1 MKNILFIFL
10 LLPIISFADVCKV
23 SIYIDEPASKKYQ
36 EEIESK
42 ITSQK
47 CKAND
52 VLHLE
57 LGDARNATN
66 SAKLVIF
73 YTMAKYCDLNKSVN
87 HDVTQLNYDLVC
99 SIKINKK

>member
-1 MKNILFIFL
+1 MNKLLIL
-10 LLPIISFADVCKV
+10 LLLIPMISYADVCKV

-66 SAKLVIF
+66 SAKMVIF
-73 YTMAKYCDLNKSVN
+73 DTMAKYCDMNKSVN

-99 SIKINKK
+99 SFNRN

>member
-1 MKNILFIFL
+1 MKKIFL
-10 LLPIISFADVCKV
+10 LFLLPPILAFADVCEV
-23 SIYIDEPASKKYQ
+23 RVYIDEPASKKYQ

-66 SAKLVIF
+66 SAKMVIF
-73 YTMAKYCDLNKSVN
+73 DTMAKYCDMNKSVN
-87 HDVTQLNYDLVC
+87 HDVTHLNYDLVC
-99 SIKINKK
+99 SFKRN

>member
-1 MKNILFIFL
+1 MKHLLILLF
-10 LLPIISFADVCKV
+10 PITVFAGVCKV

-66 SAKLVIF
+66 SAKMVIF
-73 YTMAKYCDLNKSVN
+73 DTMAKYCDMNKSVN

-99 SIKINKK
+99 SIRRTIK

>member
-1 MKNILFIFL
+1 MNKLLIL
-10 LLPIISFADVCKV
+10 LLLIPMISYADVCKV

-36 EEIESK
+36 QEIESK

-47 CKAND
+47 CKKND

-66 SAKLVIF
+66 SAKMVIF
-73 YTMAKYCDLNKSVN
+73 DAMAKYCDMNKSVN
-87 HDVTQLNYDLVC
+87 HDVTELNYDLVC
-99 SIKINKK
+99 SFKKN

>member
-1 MKNILFIFL
+1 MNKLLIL
-10 LLPIISFADVCKV
+10 LLLIPIISFAGVCKV

-66 SAKLVIF
+66 SAKMVIF
-73 YTMAKYCDLNKSVN
+73 DAMAKYCDMSKSVN

-99 SIKINKK
+99 SLRSNKR

>member
-1 MKNILFIFL
+1 ML
-10 LLPIISFADVCKV
+10 LLIPMVSFAGVCKV
-23 SIYIDEPASKKYQ
+23 SIYIDEPVSKKYQ

-47 CKAND
+47 CKKND

-66 SAKLVIF
+66 SAKMVIF
-73 YTMAKYCDLNKSVN
+73 DTMAKYCDINKSVN

-99 SIKINKK
+99 SFRRNM

>member
-1 MKNILFIFL
+1 MKKIFL
-10 LLPIISFADVCKV
+10 LFLLPPILAFADVCEV
-23 SIYIDEPASKKYQ
+23 RVYIDEPASKKYQ

-66 SAKLVIF
+66 SAKMVIF
-73 YTMAKYCDLNKSVN
+73 DTMAKYCDMNKSVN

-99 SIKINKK
+99 SFKRN

>member
-1 MKNILFIFL
+1 MSKLLIL
-10 LLPIISFADVCKV
+10 LLLIPIISFADVCKV
-23 SIYIDEPASKKYQ
+23 SVYIDKPASKKYQ

-66 SAKLVIF
+66 SAKMVIF
-73 YTMAKYCDLNKSVN
+73 DTMAKYCDMSKSVN

-99 SIKINKK
+99 SFKRN

>member
-1 MKNILFIFL
+1 MKKLLLIFL
-10 LLPIISFADVCKV
+10 LLPIISFAGVCKV

-66 SAKLVIF
+66 SAKMVIF
-73 YTMAKYCDLNKSVN
+73 DTMAKYCDMSKSVN
-87 HDVTQLNYDLVC
+87 HDVTHLNYDLVC
-99 SIKINKK
+99 SFKRN

>member
-1 MKNILFIFL
+1 M
-10 LLPIISFADVCKV
+10 PIICFAGPSFSKVCEV
-23 SIYIDEPASKKYQ
+23 SVYIDKPESKKYM

-42 ITSQK
+42 IYQEGCNYK
-47 CKAND
+47 D

-66 SAKLVIF
+66 SAKMVIF
-73 YTMAKYCDLNKSVN
+73 DAMAKYCDMNKSVN

-99 SIKINKK
+99 SIRRTIK

>member
-1 MKNILFIFL
+1 MNKLLIL
-10 LLPIISFADVCKV
+10 LLLIPMISFAGVCKV

-47 CKAND
+47 CKVND
-52 VLHLE
+52 ILHLE

-66 SAKLVIF
+66 SAKMVIF
-73 YTMAKYCDLNKSVN
+73 DTMAKYCDMSKSVN
-87 HDVTQLNYDLVC
+87 HDATQLNYDLVC
-99 SIKINKK
+99 SFKRN

>member
-1 MKNILFIFL
+1 MKYLLTL
-10 LLPIISFADVCKV
+10 LLIMPMVSFSGECKV

-66 SAKLVIF
+66 SAKMVIF
-73 YTMAKYCDLNKSVN
+73 DSMAKYCDMSKSVN
-87 HDVTQLNYDLVC
+87 HDVSQLNYDLVC
-99 SIKINKK
+99 SLRSNKR

>member
-1 MKNILFIFL
+1 MKKL
-10 LLPIISFADVCKV
+10 LLLLLLIPMISFADVCKV
-23 SIYIDEPASKKYQ
+23 SVYIDKPASKKYQ

-47 CKAND
+47 CKAKD

-66 SAKLVIF
+66 SAKMVIF
-73 YTMAKYCDLNKSVN
+73 LPLSLSTN
-87 HDVTQLNYDLVC
+87 
-99 SIKINKK
+99 

>member
-1 MKNILFIFL
+1 MNRLLIML
-10 LLPIISFADVCKV
+10 LLIPMVSFAGVCKV

-66 SAKLVIF
+66 SAKMVIF
-73 YTMAKYCDLNKSVN
+73 DTMAKYCDMNKSVN
-87 HDVTQLNYDLVC
+87 HDATQLNYDLVC
-99 SIKINKK
+99 SFKRN

>member
-1 MKNILFIFL
+1 MKRLLIL
-10 LLPIISFADVCKV
+10 LLLIPIISFADVCKV
-23 SIYIDEPASKKYQ
+23 SVYIDEPASKKYQ

-66 SAKLVIF
+66 SAKMVIF
-73 YTMAKYCDLNKSVN
+73 DTMAKYCDMNKSVN

-99 SIKINKK
+99 SFKRNLK

>member
-1 MKNILFIFL
+1 MKKLLLLFL
-10 LLPIISFADVCKV
+10 LLPTLAFSDVCEV
-23 SIYIDEPASKKYQ
+23 RVYIDEPVSKKYQ

-66 SAKLVIF
+66 SAKMVIF
-73 YTMAKYCDLNKSVN
+73 DTMAKYCDMNKSVN

-99 SIKINKK
+99 SIRRTIK

>member
-1 MKNILFIFL
+1 MNKLLIL
-10 LLPIISFADVCKV
+10 LLLIPIISFADVCKV
-23 SIYIDEPASKKYQ
+23 GVYIDEPASKKYQ

-66 SAKLVIF
+66 SAKMVIF
-73 YTMAKYCDLNKSVN
+73 DTMAKYCDMNKSVN
-87 HDVTQLNYDLVC
+87 HDVTQLNYNFVC
-99 SIKINKK
+99 SFKRN

>member
-1 MKNILFIFL
+1 MKKL
-10 LLPIISFADVCKV
+10 LLIFMLIPMISYADVCEV
-23 SIYIDEPASKKYQ
+23 RVYINEPASKKYQ

-66 SAKLVIF
+66 SAKIVIF
-73 YTMAKYCDLNKSVN
+73 DAMAKYCDMSKSVN

-99 SIKINKK
+99 AFKKNTK

>member
-1 MKNILFIFL
+1 MKKLLILYL
-10 LLPIISFADVCKV
+10 LLPTLLFADVCEV
-23 SIYIDEPASKKYQ
+23 RVYINEPASKKYQ

-66 SAKLVIF
+66 SAKMVIF
-73 YTMAKYCDLNKSVN
+73 DSMAKYCDMSKSVN

-99 SIKINKK
+99 SFRRNMK

>member
-1 MKNILFIFL
+1 MNKLLIL
-10 LLPIISFADVCKV
+10 LLLIPTLSFADVCNIRV
-23 SIYIDEPASKKYQ
+23 YIDEPASKKYQ

-42 ITSQK
+42 VTSQK

-52 VLHLE
+52 VFHLE

-66 SAKLVIF
+66 SAKMVIF
-73 YTMAKYCDLNKSVN
+73 DTMAKYCDMSKSVN

-99 SIKINKK
+99 SFKRN